1 MNKQKDKRSF
11 NIYICRSKQN
21 KTERQHQAAK
31 TLGGEN
37 CL

>member
-1 MNKQKDKRSF
+1 MNKQKDNRSF

-21 KTERQHQAAK
+21 KTERQLQAAK